1 MIAHPPPSCTVPDR
15 GVLPTWART
24 GFSDSRPK
32 VPHVLGTHG
41 RIVAILF
48 GGLEA
53 PPTKDSGNKVLWV
66 AKDPVK
72 PLSDLKISA
81 RRIVKGRAV
90 GHTVRRTVV
99 GGPGP
104 SGIEMPVAGCW
115 RMTLKWSGRTDSLE
129 LRYRSSASKGA

>member
-1 MIAHPPPSCTVPDR
+1 
-15 GVLPTWART
+15 
-24 GFSDSRPK
+24 
-32 VPHVLGTHG
+32 VLGRDG

-48 GGLEA
+48 GGLTA
-53 PPTKDSGNKVLWV
+53 PPKAGSGNKILWV
-66 AKDPVK
+66 AKDPVR

-90 GHTVRRTVV
+90 GKAVSRTVT

-104 SGIEMPVAGCW
+104 SGIDLPRAGCW

>member
-1 MIAHPPPSCTVPDR
+1 MLMALPPCPPPDR

-24 GFSDSRPK
+24 GFSDPK
-32 VPHVLGTHG
+32 PKIPHVMGSRG

-48 GGLEA
+48 GGLFS
-53 PPTKDSGNKVLWV
+53 PPSDKGGNKILWV

-81 RRIVKGRAV
+81 RRLDRR
-90 GHTVRRTVV
+90 GHAYGTTVHRTVT

-104 SGIEMPVAGCW
+104 SGIDLPHAGCW
-115 RMTLKWSGRTDSLE
+115 RFSLRWSGRSDSLD
-129 LRYRSSASKGA
+129 LRYRKPS